1 MRNIFT
7 YVIIVAF
14 STLSISIFASEK
26 YSNDS
31 IPNII
36 KTWRINP
43 IFSFVD
49 STNFDTSLI
58 DIQSALPFYN
68 QTYYPLWLGNYG
80 LPFMLNFNGIQS
92 SSKFPS
98 TQNLAGYFLTELN
111 QQFFNT
117 RKPITEINYYN
128 SGDKNSKG
136 QILKILHTQ
145 NISPDIN
152 VGFRVLFNH
161 SLGSYKNQEAKNTS
175 FGLWNSIQK
184 EKYELFTGFNY
195 NKFKVQEN
203 GGFLN
208 DSVFESG
215 SYNDSKY
222 IEVNLDG
229 AKSTNYYNE
238 LYLKQKYRF
247 KKVNLNK
254 DTTCLV

>member
-14 STLSISIFASEK
+14 ITLSISIFASEK

-43 IFSFVD
+43 NFTFVD

-58 DIQSALPFYN
+58 DIQSVLPFYN

-98 TQNLAGYFLTELN
+98 TQNLTGYFLTELN

-117 RKPITEINYYN
+117 RKPITEISYYN

-136 QILKILHTQ
+136 QILKFLHTQ

-161 SLGSYKNQEAKNTS
+161 SLGSYKNQVGTEY
-175 FGLWNSIQK
+175 W
-184 EKYELFTGFNY
+184 
-195 NKFKVQEN
+195 
-203 GGFLN
+203 
-208 DSVFESG
+208 
-215 SYNDSKY
+215 SK
-222 IEVNLDG
+222 G
-229 AKSTNYYNE
+229 
-238 LYLKQKYRF
+238 R
-247 KKVNLNK
+247 
-254 DTTCLV
+254 